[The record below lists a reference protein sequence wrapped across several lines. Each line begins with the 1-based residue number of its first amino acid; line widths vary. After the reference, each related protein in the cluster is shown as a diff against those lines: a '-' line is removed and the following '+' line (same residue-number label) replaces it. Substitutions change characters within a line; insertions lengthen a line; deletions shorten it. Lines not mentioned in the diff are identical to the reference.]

1 LNWITKFLKPKIA
14 SLFKKKSA
22 ESDQVLWT
30 TCVCKNL
37 IYKEDLEKNYNCCPK
52 CGAHHK
58 LSCQERFQIFF
69 DNKEYELIETPL
81 PKDDPLNFVD
91 NKKYTD
97 RLKLA
102 RKITKQDDA
111 VSIATGKVENIQVT
125 VGAQDF
131 RFIGGS
137 FGAASGEA
145 FVHGAQHAIDNK
157 NPFIFFS
164 CSGGQRMMESSIALM
179 QMSRTVLAVNELKK
193 NNIPFIVVLTNPTT
207 GGVTASWAMLGDIL
221 IAEPK
226 ATIGFAGRRVIQDTV
241 RETLPE
247 EFQTAEYV
255 KDHGGIDLVIER
267 KFLKS
272 TIGTLLT
279 VLLKKAETQVNTDN
293 SDVVTLDRSLQ
304 KSSKAL

>member
-1 LNWITKFLKPKIA
+1 MNWITKFIKPKIK
-14 SLFKKKSA
+14 SLFEKRSSKVN
-22 ESDQVLWT
+22 ENLWT
-30 TCVCKNL
+30 TCGCKNL
-37 IYKEDLEKNYNCCPK
+37 IYKEDLQLNLKCCPK

-58 LSCQERFQIFF
+58 LSCKERFETFF

-81 PKDDPLNFVD
+81 PKDDPLKFED
-91 NKKYTD
+91 NKKYKD
-97 RLKLA
+97 RLKSA
-102 RKITKQDDA
+102 RKITSQNDSVA
-111 VSIATGKVENIQVT
+111 IAKGKVNNIEVV

-145 FVHGAQHAIDNK
+145 FIAAVQHSIEN
-157 NPFIFFS
+157 NFPFIFFS

-179 QMSRTVLAVNELKK
+179 QMSRTALAVNELKK
-193 NNIPFIVVLTNPTT
+193 KNIPYIVVLTNPTT

-255 KDHGGIDLVIER
+255 KDHGGIDLVVER
-267 KFLKS
+267 KYLNS
-272 TIGTLLT
+272 TIGTLLN
-279 VLLKKAETQVNTDN
+279 VLLKKADAQAKNEASN
-293 SDVVTLDRSLQ
+293 VTID
-304 KSSKAL
+304 KSIQSAS

>member
-1 LNWITKFLKPKIA
+1 MNWITKFIKPKIK
-14 SLFKKKSA
+14 SLFEKRSA
-22 ESDQVLWT
+22 KVDEHLWT
-30 TCVCKNL
+30 TCGCKNL
-37 IYKEDLEKNYNCCPK
+37 IYKEDLQSNLKCCPK

-58 LSCQERFQIFF
+58 LSCRERFDIFF
-69 DNKEYELIETPL
+69 DNKEYEIIKTPL
-81 PKDDPLNFVD
+81 PKDDPLKFKD
-91 NKKYTD
+91 NKKYED
-97 RLKLA
+97 RLNSA

-111 VSIATGKVENIQVT
+111 VAIAKGKVKGIDVI

-145 FVHGAQHAIDNK
+145 FIAGVQNSIEK
-157 NPFIFFS
+157 RIPFIFFS

-179 QMSRTVLAVNELKK
+179 QMSRTALAVNELKK
-193 NNIPFIVVLTNPTT
+193 KNIPYIVVLTDPTT

-255 KDHGGIDLVIER
+255 KNHGGIDLVVER
-267 KFLKS
+267 KFINS
-272 TIGTLLT
+272 TIGTLLN
-279 VLLKKAETQVNTDN
+279 VLLKKAEAQVKKETSNVSIN
-293 SDVVTLDRSLQ
+293 QTLQSA
-304 KSSKAL
+304 S